1 MLSWIRRVHEVHGL
15 SLNAGVISFNLER
28 QRSVNQGHMYV
39 ALIWVRDIKNLH
51 LIRTYNRNAFQV
63 ISNVTLENSSL
74 RESSYSVPLN
84 TVNKNCLTVSLL
96 NTRSLRR
103 HAQDITKG
111 INLIENDVLS
121 AVCDGNPDFSRK

>member
-1 MLSWIRRVHEVHGL
+1 M
-15 SLNAGVISFNLER
+15 
-28 QRSVNQGHMYV
+28 
-39 ALIWVRDIKNLH
+39 H

>member
-1 MLSWIRRVHEVHGL
+1 MLSWIRRVHKVHGL

-51 LIRTYNRNAFQV
+51 LIRTYNCNAFQV
-63 ISNVTLENSSL
+63 NSNVTLENSRL